1 MVIFIMCVQF
11 KGVAKH
17 RQRTWFFGAEHQHR
31 NTQVRSADDTGNKMS
46 FDVPAAES
54 KFDHI
59 PHLSFLCPL
68 FLGSHV
74 RQFSPSNTHSLI
86 YFLPRSCVPPASLS
100 TTSHLPVVL
109 QGAHV
114 LPSLFSHRVS
124 SQQGSPP
131 PPPAAP
137 SCQVVESPSEAA
149 VAAGIPCWQRAPPGF
164 TQRTKTQSL
173 LVRVR
178 LRSSSD
184 NIATN
189 YNFASSLNQFPLF
202 PMKRAGSSEVPPSG
216 M

>member
-1 MVIFIMCVQF
+1 MCPVQ
-11 KGVAKH
+11 
-17 RQRTWFFGAEHQHR
+17 RCCE
-31 NTQVRSADDTGNKMS
+31 TQVENLVFQSWASTSKYSGSQCRWHRKQNEFLRSSSWKQIWSYSTPFFPLPIIFGVTRALVLPLKHAQS
-46 FDVPAAES
+46 
-54 KFDHI
+54 
-59 PHLSFLCPL
+59 HLL
-68 FLGSHV
+68 
-74 RQFSPSNTHSLI
+74 SPSLLRSSSLSVHNQPP
-86 YFLPRSCVPPASLS
+86 PRSFTRRSPSPFPLQPSRELPARL
-100 TTSHLPVVL
+100 
-109 QGAHV
+109 
-114 LPSLFSHRVS
+114 
-124 SQQGSPP
+124 

-173 LVRVR
+173 LVHAR